1 MGALSIR
8 RLAAELGVDPMVI
21 YHHLSGKEAG
31 LSGIVE
37 MVYGEMH
44 PSANS
49 GAAWQDLVR
58 ENAHPAKTH
67 AGAFDPRLVPRL
79 EPAGRGSGGPGGK
92 RGALRSIGQGGLYA
106 PGGPEGRRPRGGPR
120 QRVRPGGGWG
130 SPGGPGEREWF
141 RALLEAQPA
150 DKFPALARVYDG
162 VTEAASRSDF
172 EYGLGVILAG
182 LEASRIRGGE
192 EESR

>member
-1 MGALSIR
+1 
-8 RLAAELGVDPMVI
+8 
-21 YHHLSGKEAG
+21 
-31 LSGIVE
+31 
-37 MVYGEMH
+37 MH
-44 PSANS
+44 VPANS

-58 ENAHPAKTH
+58 ENARTLRKLTEAHPTLVLH
-67 AGAFDPRLVPRL
+67 LVSNPRAGAAAALEANEALFGAVVRAGFTPR
-79 EPAGRGSGGPGGK
+79 
-92 RGALRSIGQGGLYA
+92 

-120 QRVRPGGGWG
+120 QRVR
-130 SPGGPGEREWF
+130 PGGPGEREWF

-150 DKFPALARVYDG
+150 DKFPAQARVYDG

-192 EESR
+192 EEAR